1 MYRESLK
8 IQTDGRGFFEITD
21 QIDEIVERA
30 GIRDGL
36 CHVFIAHTSASLII
50 TENADPDVLRD
61 LETVVSSL
69 APDGDRRY
77 VHTAEGPDDM
87 SAHVRAVLTQ
97 TSITVPVAGGALMLG
112 TWQGLFLWEHRNAG
126 HSRRIV
132 ASVFSG

>member
-126 HSRRIV
+126 HSRRVV